1 MSMHA
6 MCVAP
11 CLRHSKL
18 LPCAPVGPGA
28 EGGEVLLH
36 RLRLLAGRCVPAAR
50 AGAWARDQVALRPEA
65 SIPSGSPYLQHF
77 ATAAQTTAGI
87 ASDRHSQM
95 TLRRQEPLKRPAAK
109 AVAKAKAKAA
119 PAPGLTSKRC
129 VTILQRVQKAASMP
143 KEVLLQLRQALKC
156 AKSGKK
162 GDLPKATALLGGVM
176 AKAVRAFEEE
186 LATARESLE
195 KAKEE
200 HQTLESQQADAEA
213 QLKSAKKAIVDF
225 KVKLKDSQRFI
236 SEETK
241 ALTNASA
248 ERKSALQDVKLAEK
262 DCCHLQ
268 QVQEKSYKPL
278 REAEVSAPTAPSRKQ
293 INSLCKAA
301 KKVGFHRELLSVAPA
316 VLKKEL
322 TKRQTFDQLV
332 LRALDAEFSKRSQ
345 ALQSKLEENQ
355 QSLEQQDQAMEEKRQ
370 ALAAA
375 KDSVKHTA
383 RMIVEAEAQA
393 ESSKRSVQL
402 AVKQAK
408 RVPQMVKQQAR
419 KFEAVRSKYNKFRA
433 GPLATYLTYR
443 PGKHVKHDSDEE
455 ATQRA

>member
-1 MSMHA
+1 M
-6 MCVAP
+6 
-11 CLRHSKL
+11 
-18 LPCAPVGPGA
+18 
-28 EGGEVLLH
+28 
-36 RLRLLAGRCVPAAR
+36 
-50 AGAWARDQVALRPEA
+50 DN
-65 SIPSGSPYLQHF
+65 
-77 ATAAQTTAGI
+77 
-87 ASDRHSQM
+87 
-95 TLRRQEPLKRPAAK
+95 EPLKRPAAK
-109 AVAKAKAKAA
+109 AVAKAKAKVAKAA

-129 VTILQRVQKAASMP
+129 VAILQRVQKDASLP
-143 KEVLLQLRQALKC
+143 KEALQVLRQALKC

-162 GDLPKATALLGGVM
+162 EELPKAAGLLGSVM
-176 AKAVRAFEEE
+176 AKAVKAFEEE

-200 HQTLESQQADAEA
+200 HQTMSSQQADAEA
-213 QLKSAKKAIVDF
+213 QLKSAKQAMVDF
-225 KVKLKDSQRFI
+225 KAKLKDSQRFI

-241 ALTNASA
+241 ALANASA
-248 ERKSALQDVKLAEK
+248 ERKSALQEVKLAEK

-268 QVQEKSYKPL
+268 QVQEKNYKPL
-278 REAEVSAPTAPSRKQ
+278 REAEEATTAPSRKQ

-332 LRALDAEFSKRSQ
+332 LRSLDAEFSKRSQ

-375 KDSVKHTA
+375 KEAVKHTA
-383 RMIVEAEAQA
+383 RMIVEAETQA

-402 AVKQAK
+402 VAK
-408 RVPQMVKQQAR
+408 KAKSVPQMVKQQAR
-419 KFEAVRSKYNKFRA
+419 KFEAVRSKYQKFRA

-443 PGKHVKHDSDEE
+443 PVKNVEDEDEEE
-455 ATQRA
+455 ATQTA